1 MCNDKRGMG
10 APPKPKPPTVKV
22 ILDFQEE
29 QIFTADLE
37 YFKLLI
43 LYYDVVL
50 LGRCEIV
57 DPSIQVCQD
66 NICLLDSI

>member
-22 ILDFQEE
+22 TLDFQEE
-29 QIFTADLE
+29 QIFRADLTC
-37 YFKLLI
+37 FKLLI
-43 LYYDVVL
+43 LFYDVVL

-66 NICLLDSI
+66 NICLFGSI

>member
-22 ILDFQEE
+22 TLDFQEE
-29 QIFTADLE
+29 QIFRAYLTC
-37 YFKLLI
+37 FKLLI
-43 LYYDVVL
+43 LYHDVVL

-57 DPSIQVCQD
+57 DPSIQVYQD
-66 NICLLDSI
+66 DICLLDSI

>member
-29 QIFTADLE
+29 QIFRADLTC
-37 YFKLLI
+37 FKLLI

-66 NICLLDSI
+66 NICFLDSI